1 MEKAVCAAHPGFAIS
16 VPERNTSNDHFA
28 SRTEA
33 LHPMQARASD
43 RLRYMRNLRL
53 GILPNDRPTL
63 HALRGICY
71 VHGIFREL
79 DPRPA
84 RGEYWPMQLIPDN
97 AGPAHNYVNQF
108 GDPQIVRLAAQ
119 RDVGGTRSLA
129 SFCLS

>member
-79 DPRPA
+79 DPA
-84 RGEYWPMQLIPDN
+84 RGEYWPMQLIADN
-97 AGPAHNYVNQF
+97 AGPAHNYLNLL